1 MSSNFKLY
9 LGIGVAG
16 LVLLGVI
23 FLTYHVYNYG
33 YEKGYSASETYYLS
47 QLEKLKQSQVEE
59 QKRVSALEQQLFE
72 ASQKY
77 EQLSSSFTKVQR
89 ENEKWKAQTGDA
101 QKEALVPAT
110 VDRINEI
117 LNSYSSQR

>member
-9 LGIGVAG
+9 LGIGIVAA
-16 LVLLGVI
+16 VLLGVG
-23 FLTYHVYNYG
+23 FLTYHVYSYG

-47 QLEKLKQSQVEE
+47 QLEKLKQSQTEE
-59 QKRVSALEQQLFE
+59 LQRVSALEQQLFE

-77 EQLSSSFTKVQR
+77 EHLSSSFTKVQQ
-89 ENEKWKAQTGDA
+89 ENEKWKAQAGDA

-117 LNSYSSQR
+117 LRAYSSQH

>member
-9 LGIGVAG
+9 LGIGVVG

-59 QKRVSALEQQLFE
+59 QKRVSALEQQLFK
-72 ASQKY
+72 ASQRY

-117 LNSYSSQR
+117 LDSYSSPH

>member
-1 MSSNFKLY
+1 MPSNFKLY
-9 LGIGVAG
+9 LGIGVVG

-110 VDRINEI
+110 VDRINEM
-117 LNSYSSQR
+117 LNSYSLQH

>member
-9 LGIGVAG
+9 LGVGVVG
-16 LVLLGVI
+16 LVLLGVA

-47 QLEKLKQSQVEE
+47 QLEKLKQSQAEE
-59 QKRVSALEQQLFE
+59 QKRVSALEQQLFK
-72 ASQKY
+72 ASQRY

-117 LNSYSSQR
+117 LDSYSSPH

>member
-1 MSSNFKLY
+1 MPSNFKLY
-9 LGIGVAG
+9 LGIGVVG
-16 LVLLGVI
+16 VVLLGVV
-23 FLTYHVYNYG
+23 FLTYHVYNYA

-59 QKRVSALEQQLFE
+59 QKRVSTLEQQLFE

-101 QKEALVPAT
+101 QKEALVPTT

-117 LNSYSSQR
+117 LDSYSSQH

>member
-9 LGIGVAG
+9 LGIGVVG
-16 LVLLGVI
+16 LILLAVV
-23 FLTYHVYNYG
+23 FLTYSVYNYG

-59 QKRVSALEQQLFE
+59 QKRVSALEQQLFK
-72 ASQKY
+72 ASQRY

-101 QKEALVPAT
+101 QKEALVPTT

-117 LNSYSSQR
+117 LDSYSSQR

>member
-1 MSSNFKLY
+1 MPSNFKLY
-9 LGIGVAG
+9 LGIGVVG
-16 LVLLGVI
+16 LVLLGVA

-59 QKRVSALEQQLFE
+59 QKRVSALEQQLFK
-72 ASQKY
+72 ASQRY

-101 QKEALVPAT
+101 QKEALVPTT

-117 LNSYSSQR
+117 LDSYSSQR

>member
-9 LGIGVAG
+9 LGIGIVAA
-16 LVLLGVI
+16 VLLGVW
-23 FLTYHVYNYG
+23 FLTYHVYSYG
-33 YEKGYSASETYYLS
+33 YQKGYSASETYYLS
-47 QLEKLKQSQVEE
+47 QLEKLKQSQTEE
-59 QKRVSALEQQLFE
+59 LQRVSALEQQLFE

-77 EQLSSSFTKVQR
+77 EHLSSSFTKVQQ
-89 ENEKWKAQTGDA
+89 ENEKWKAQVGDA

-117 LNSYSSQR
+117 LHSYSSQ

>member
-9 LGIGVAG
+9 LGIGAVG
-16 LVLLGVI
+16 LVLLAVVFI
-23 FLTYHVYNYG
+23 TYHVYNYG
-33 YEKGYSASETYYLS
+33 YERGYSASETYYLS
-47 QLEKLKQSQVEE
+47 QLEKLKQSQAEE

-77 EQLSSSFTKVQR
+77 EQLSSSFTKVQQ

-117 LNSYSSQR
+117 LDSYSSPH

>member
-1 MSSNFKLY
+1 MPSNFKLY
-9 LGIGVAG
+9 LGIGVVG

-117 LNSYSSQR
+117 LNSYSLQH

>member
-9 LGIGVAG
+9 FGIGVVG
-16 LVLLGVI
+16 LVLLAVV

-47 QLEKLKQSQVEE
+47 QLEKLKQSQAEE

-77 EQLSSSFTKVQR
+77 EQLSSSFTKVQQ

-117 LNSYSSQR
+117 LDSYSSPR

>member
-1 MSSNFKLY
+1 MPSNFKLY
-9 LGIGVAG
+9 LGIGVVG
-16 LVLLGVI
+16 LVLLGVV

-77 EQLSSSFTKVQR
+77 EQLSSSFTKVQQ

-117 LNSYSSQR
+117 LDSYSSPH

>member
-9 LGIGVAG
+9 LGIGVVG
-16 LVLLGVI
+16 LVLLAVT

-47 QLEKLKQSQVEE
+47 QLEKRKQSQAEE

-77 EQLSSSFTKVQR
+77 EQLSSSFTKVQQ

-117 LNSYSSQR
+117 LDSYSSPH